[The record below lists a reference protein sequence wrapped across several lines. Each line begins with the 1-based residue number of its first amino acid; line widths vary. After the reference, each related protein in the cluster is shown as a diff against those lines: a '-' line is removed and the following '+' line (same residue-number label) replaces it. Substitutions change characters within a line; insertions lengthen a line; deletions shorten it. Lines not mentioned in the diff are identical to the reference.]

1 LYVFTKFLLDCKIRM
16 YVNTYIQTKLTL
28 DEVVESLGN
37 NSNAIE
43 ARAKELGVA
52 TGLGWYCDAQAICDH
67 FNGK

>member
-1 LYVFTKFLLDCKIRM
+1 M

>member
-1 LYVFTKFLLDCKIRM
+1 MQNRLT
-16 YVNTYIQTKLTL
+16 VN
-28 DEVVESLGN
+28 EVAESLGN

-67 FNGK
+67 LNSK